1 MSPLAATE
9 PEALKRAD
17 VDGADD
23 PAADVDGADVD
34 APAAA
39 APAAAADDD
48 HSPKKQKQ
56 EELGSDDPAPT
67 SVAADQSPASPAA
80 SYPLLLACALHSTPL
95 HSTSVLQELGSKVVT
110 LFRSAGKKPITVDK
124 TALTVAS
131 AALAT
136 TETDYDRGVPF
147 TKKTQLSSAGS
158 ADAPRSTPLPADPAS
173 AAAPE
178 ASRAELFSQKLVQ
191 AGFQFGQLTMNFKNK
206 SAQECTAPAG
216 ATVFATTTSTDNTD
230 KEVRQTHGAGRA
242 PAASRN
248 RRQPMACR
256 DP

>member
-39 APAAAADDD
+39 ADD

-56 EELGSDDPAPT
+56 KQEELGSDGPAPT

-124 TALTVAS
+124 TALTVVS

-216 ATVFATTTSTDNTD
+216 ATVFATTTSTVDNTD

-242 PAASRN
+242 PAASRLRN
-248 RRQPMACR
+248 ESPK
-256 DP
+256 